1 MTTTPL
7 SGRPTSYWV
16 DSTPETT
23 HPQLDRDI
31 EVDVVVVG
39 GGMLG
44 ITAAFM
50 LKRQG
55 AKVAVLEG
63 GRVAGGVTAY
73 TTAKVAS
80 SHGVHYQEVESS
92 FGEDGARSYAQAQE
106 AALEQMGEWVDELG
120 IDCDWRRK
128 PSLVYS
134 IDPSERDRM
143 EKEYEAC
150 RKAGLPVSLVN
161 EAPELPFPVVAAVRY
176 DNQAE
181 FHPRKYLLGLARE
194 IPGDGSAIYERS
206 RVVSAGDGDTGR
218 VTTAEGFT
226 VTANDVIVATH
237 FPFMDRGLYFARQ
250 HPERSYALGVFVED
264 HQVEGMYLSTESP
277 AHTMR
282 SIPTDQGEMLL
293 VGGESHKVGQ
303 SDEEER
309 YAQLEGWAREHW
321 NVREVAYR
329 WSTQDAMPVDGVPF
343 IGKLNPGA
351 KSFWVGTGFRKWGL
365 TNGQAAATIL
375 SEAIAGREVPYAHV
389 FDSTRV
395 GPLSAAKEL
404 IKENVNVGRRF
415 FQDHLARPD
424 ERDAGDLAPGEGG
437 TVRVGTKK
445 VGAYRDDEGR
455 LHTVST
461 VCTHLGCAVAWNA
474 AETSW
479 DCPCHGSRFH
489 YDGTVLEGPAVK
501 DLKPVSLDG
510 GEE

>member
-1 MTTTPL
+1 MTTAHTL
-7 SGRPTSYWV
+7 SGKPTSYWV

-23 HPQLDRDI
+23 HPQLDRDVT
-31 EVDVVVVG
+31 VDVAIVG
-39 GGMLG
+39 AGMLG
-44 ITAAFM
+44 VTAALM

-55 AKVAVLEG
+55 AKVALLDG

-80 SHGVHYQEVESS
+80 SHGVHYKPVTSS
-92 FGEDGARSYAQAQE
+92 FGEDGARAYAQAQE
-106 AALEQMGEWVDELG
+106 TALERMADYVEELG

-128 PSLVYS
+128 PSFIYS
-134 IDPSERDRM
+134 IEEKERDRI
-143 EKEYEAC
+143 EQEYEAC
-150 RKAGLPVSLVN
+150 KQAGLPVSLVT
-161 EAPELPFPVVAAVRY
+161 EAPELPFPIVAAVRY

-194 IPGDGSAIYERS
+194 IPGDGCAIYERS
-206 RVVSAGDGDTGR
+206 RVVSASDGEQGR

-226 VTANDVIVATH
+226 VTADNVIVATH

-250 HPERSYALGVFVED
+250 HPERSYAMGVYVDD

-277 AHTMR
+277 SHTLR
-282 SIPTDQGEMLL
+282 SIPTERGEMLL

-303 SDEEER
+303 ADEEER
-309 YAQLEGWAREHW
+309 YAKLEGWAREHFS
-321 NVREVAYR
+321 VREFAYR
-329 WSTQDAMPVDGVPF
+329 WSTQDNMPVDGVPF

-365 TNGQAAATIL
+365 TNGTAAAAIL
-375 SEAIAGREVPYAHV
+375 SAAIDGRELPYAHV

-395 GPLSAAKEL
+395 GPLSGAKEL

-424 ERDAGDLAPGEGG
+424 ERDPGDLAPGEGG
-437 TVRVGTKK
+437 TVRKGAKK
-445 VGAYRDDEGR
+445 IGAYRDEEGT

-461 VCTHLGCAVAWNA
+461 TCTHLGCSVVWNG

-489 YDGTVLEGPAVK
+489 YDGTVIQGPAVK
-501 DLKPVSLDG
+501 DLSPAELDD
-510 GEE
+510 E